1 MKSFISWSGG
11 KDASLSFYRAIK
23 DKDVEAVC
31 LLNMVSEDGKKS
43 RTHGISSDLLKAQAE
58 AIDIPIFQRKTSWDN
73 YETEF
78 IKLLSEFE
86 QKEIQSGVF
95 GDIDLDEHREW
106 VERVC
111 SKAEMEPIFP
121 LWQCGREAL
130 LLDFIRS
137 GFKAVVVAVKTDMLS
152 SDWLGRKI
160 DESFIA
166 DLKKISSVDLC
177 GEAGEYHTFVY
188 EGPIFKKGINI
199 LKTEKK
205 KTEENCFLNIL
216 DYEITDKY

>member
-23 DKDVEAVC
+23 DEDVEAVC
-31 LLNMVSEDGKKS
+31 LLNMVSEDGKRS

-58 AIDIPIFQRKTSWDN
+58 AMVIPIFQRKTSWDG

-78 IKLLSEFE
+78 IKMLSEFE

-111 SKAEMEPIFP
+111 GKAGIEPIFP
-121 LWQCGREAL
+121 LWQCGREDL

-166 DLKKISSVDLC
+166 DLKRISSVDLC

-188 EGPIFKKGINI
+188 DGPIFKKSVDFSIG
-199 LKTEKK
+199 EKIPDNK
-205 KTEENCFLNIL
+205 YCFLEVLPGKN
-216 DYEITDKY
+216 

>member
-58 AIDIPIFQRKTSWDN
+58 AMDIPICQRKTTWNN
-73 YETEF
+73 YEGEF
-78 IKLLSEFE
+78 IKMLSTFK
-86 QKEIQSGVF
+86 QKKMKRGVF
-95 GDIDLDEHREW
+95 GDIDLDAHREW

-111 SKAEMEPIFP
+111 EKVDMKPIFP
-121 LWQCGREAL
+121 LWQCSREAL

-137 GFKAVVVAVKTDMLS
+137 GFKAVVVAVKADTLS

-160 DESFIA
+160 DENFIA
-166 DLKKISSVDLC
+166 DLKKICSVDLS

-188 EGPIFKKGINI
+188 DGPIFRKRINI
-199 LKTEKK
+199 LKTEKQK
-205 KTEENCFLNIL
+205 RGKNLFLDIL
-216 DYEITDKY
+216 NYEISRKN

>member
-23 DKDVEAVC
+23 DEDVEAVC
-31 LLNMVSEDGKKS
+31 LLNMVSEDGKRS

-58 AIDIPIFQRKTSWDN
+58 AMAIPIFQRKTSWDG

-78 IKLLSEFE
+78 IKMLSEFE

-111 SKAEMEPIFP
+111 GKAEIEPIFP
-121 LWQCGREAL
+121 LWQCGREDL

-188 EGPIFKKGINI
+188 DGPIFKKSVDFSIG
-199 LKTEKK
+199 EKIPDNK
-205 KTEENCFLNIL
+205 YCFLEVLPGKN
-216 DYEITDKY
+216 

>member
-23 DKDVEAVC
+23 DEDVEAVC
-31 LLNMVSEDGKKS
+31 LLNMVSEDGKRS

-58 AIDIPIFQRKTSWDN
+58 AMAIPIFQRKTSWDG

-78 IKLLSEFE
+78 IKMLSEFE

-111 SKAEMEPIFP
+111 GKAGIEPIFP
-121 LWQCGREAL
+121 LWQCGREDL

-188 EGPIFKKGINI
+188 DGPIFKKSVDFSIG
-199 LKTEKK
+199 EKIPDNK
-205 KTEENCFLNIL
+205 YCFLEVLPGKN
-216 DYEITDKY
+216 

>member
-23 DKDVEAVC
+23 DEDVEAVC
-31 LLNMVSEDGKKS
+31 LLNMVSEDGKRS

-58 AIDIPIFQRKTSWDN
+58 AMVIPIFQRKTSWDG

-78 IKLLSEFE
+78 IKMLSEFE

-111 SKAEMEPIFP
+111 GKAGIEPIFP
-121 LWQCGREAL
+121 LWQCGREDL

-188 EGPIFKKGINI
+188 DGPIFKKSVDFSIG
-199 LKTEKK
+199 EKIPDNK
-205 KTEENCFLNIL
+205 YCFLEVLPGKN
-216 DYEITDKY
+216 